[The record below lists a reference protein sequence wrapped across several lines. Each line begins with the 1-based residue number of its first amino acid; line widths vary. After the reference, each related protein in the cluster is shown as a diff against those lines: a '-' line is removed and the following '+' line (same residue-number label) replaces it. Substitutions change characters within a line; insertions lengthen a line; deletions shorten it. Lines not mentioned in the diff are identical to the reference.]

1 VVGTIGAHGDLVPNL
16 HEFRIT
22 PESTALIIGFE
33 VVPYDLTP
41 VGGPADG
48 QLIDCRWAEVDVATG
63 TVLRQWRASDHV
75 ALTDSYA
82 EVPTDPTEPFDFF
95 HLNSVNPD
103 TDGNLLVSSRH
114 TWTVFKV
121 ERASGRILWRLG
133 GKRGDFRLGAG
144 ATFSWQHNALPA
156 GGGLLRLFDNG
167 TDGLSTQRPAS
178 RVVWLRLDPAAGTAA
193 LVRQLVHPD
202 GVSVPAM
209 GNAQALPNGNTF
221 VGWGAA
227 GRLSE
232 FDASGALLFDATLP
246 APSYR
251 AYRLPLG

>member
-1 VVGTIGAHGDLVPNL
+1 
-16 HEFRIT
+16 
-22 PESTALIIGFE
+22 
-33 VVPYDLTP
+33 
-41 VGGPADG
+41 
-48 QLIDCRWAEVDVATG
+48 
-63 TVLRQWRASDHV
+63 VLRQWRASDHV
-75 ALTDSYA
+75 ALTDNYA
-82 EVPTDPTEPFDFF
+82 EVPTDPSEPFDFF

-121 ERASGRILWRLG
+121 ERRSGRVLWRLG
-133 GKRGDFRLGAG
+133 GRRSDFRLGAE

-167 TDGLSTQRPAS
+167 TNGLSTQRPAS
-178 RVVWLRLDPAAGTAA
+178 RVVWLRLDGGSAG
-193 LVRQLVHPD
+193 LVRQFVHPD
-202 GVSVPAM
+202 GVSAPAM

-227 GRLSE
+227 ARLSE
-232 FDASGALLFDATLP
+232 FDAAGRLLFDATLS

-251 AYRLPLG
+251 CYRDRLG